1 MVLAVFRHKWILFP
15 IAASVVAVLAMAGFF
30 VVRARARRMQRLV
43 VLPGRPEAPPDLE
56 KLRNAFS
63 AGVEAVQR
71 NDGPN
76 AIKHLSLINF
86 GPRAVEEYRLY
97 YLASGYQ
104 LAGQRTGA
112 RTTLTKLWRRDP
124 KLIYATEAGFDLG
137 NLHTAAGSFNQA
149 RETYRQLARKTDS
162 SAQAASARWLELEN
176 SFIAGDVASVLESA
190 RLIPIRSP
198 LSPQAS
204 AAIAVVRSVA
214 GLTTAQAIPLTPA
227 ERLERA
233 VSLMRDGAQAAALQ
247 ELTALEPDAPPSL
260 QLPIQLNRGLTLFQL
275 RRHEEASRQ
284 LEPLTAT
291 YYRYSVPAL
300 YHLAK
305 SYQTVA
311 ASIDPTIT
319 RTVLEKRQV
328 GSVKVKAGKG
338 TKAGTVT
345 KPRYATVKKTV
356 KLVNTAKKEKKDEYE
371 RLTTERL
378 KDLLPLPLAHE
389 VRVEVLSAL
398 IAIAESKN
406 QDEYEQELIKQL
418 IGLDPL
424 LDPGL
429 QYFWDKAWAAYVA
442 GDLGTAAPL
451 FLFISE
457 TYANANVKRQSE
469 YWYARTIERQGR
481 KEEAAAIYQRLAS
494 APYADLYAIHSMNRG
509 AKRDEPKGN
518 PLRMPRPDWQEIA
531 ENEMPAEL
539 RLAYELTALS
549 DFRNARVEIQKNM
562 KEQNKKFAEALL
574 ADLYHQAGAVVP
586 MYLAVR
592 RAFPELATVEQD
604 NAPQHFIRMYYPIR
618 YEDAIR
624 KYSEKAGVDPYLAM
638 GLILQ
643 ESYYE
648 PKAKSRVGATGLM
661 QLMQPTAREISA
673 RLRVPFGA
681 ARLENPEVN
690 IQLGTY
696 YLKTLINTFGG
707 SIPLTVASY
716 NGGQGNVMRWRR
728 AAPTR
733 PLDEFLE
740 SIPFPETRNY
750 VKRVTILRST
760 YSRIAG

>member
-1 MVLAVFRHKWILFP
+1 M
-15 IAASVVAVLAMAGFF
+15 VVAAIAIAGFF
-30 VVRARARRMQRLV
+30 ALRARARRIQRLT
-43 VLPGRPEAPPDLE
+43 VLPARPEAPPDLE

-63 AGVEAVQR
+63 AGVTAVQR
-71 NDGPN
+71 NDGPD

-124 KLIYATEAGFDLG
+124 KLIYAIEAGFDLG

-162 SAQAASARWLELEN
+162 SAQAAAARWLELEN

-198 LSPQAS
+198 RSPQAS

-260 QLPIQLNRGLTLFQL
+260 QLPVQLNRGLTLFQL
-275 RRHEEASRQ
+275 RRHEDAIRQ

-305 SYQTVA
+305 SYRTLA

-319 RTVLEKRQV
+319 KTVLEKKQV
-328 GSVKVKAGKG
+328 GSVKVKVGKG
-338 TKAGTVT
+338 KKARTVS
-345 KPRYATVKKTV
+345 KPRYANVKKTV
-356 KLVNTAKKEKKDEYE
+356 KLVDTAKKETKDEYE
-371 RLTTERL
+371 RLTNERL
-378 KDLLPLPLAHE
+378 KDLLQLPLAHE

-418 IGLDPL
+418 IKLDPL
-424 LDPGL
+424 LNPGL

-457 TYANANVKRQSE
+457 AYANVNVRRQSE
-469 YWYARTIERQGR
+469 YWHARTIERQGR

-494 APYADLYAIHSMNRG
+494 SPYLDIYAIHSMTRG

-549 DFRNARVEIQKNM
+549 DFRNARLEIQKNM
-562 KEQNKKFAEALL
+562 RAQNKKFAEALL
-574 ADLYHQAGAVVP
+574 ADLYHQSGAVVP

-604 NAPQHFIRMYYPIR
+604 KAPQHFIKMYYPIR

-624 KYSEKAGVDPYLAM
+624 KYSEKVGVDPYLAM

-648 PKAKSRVGATGLM
+648 PKARSRVGATGLM
-661 QLMQPTAREISA
+661 QLMQPTAKEIST

-707 SIPLTVASY
+707 NIPLVVASY

-760 YSRIAG
+760 YSRIAS